1 MELSV
6 AGRRVLA
13 GTGGRAFDPKLPA
26 AVFLHGA
33 GMDHTIW
40 ALQTRSFAHHGRSVL
55 ALDLPG
61 HGGSE
66 GPPLGSIAAM
76 AEWVL
81 QALDAAGAGVVRIAG
96 HSMGSLVALEVAAR
110 GGERIAGLA
119 LLGFVPEMPVH
130 ADLLGAASTGAHLA
144 LDLMVSWS
152 FGAQSRLGS
161 NLAPGL
167 WLQGEAMRLL
177 EHSPAATLA
186 ADLGACNAYKAAAE
200 AATHIRCRTRLVLGA
215 EDRMTPA
222 AQGGAFASRIAGAE
236 ITVLPGVGHMM
247 MVEDP
252 VGTLTAL
259 KAVL

>member
-1 MELSV
+1 MEFHV

-13 GTGGRAFDPKLPA
+13 GTGGRPFDPGLPT

-33 GMDHTIW
+33 GMDHTVW

-66 GPPLGSIAAM
+66 GPALTSIVAM

-81 QALDAAGAGVVRIAG
+81 GALDAAGAGQARIAG

-110 GGERIAGLA
+110 GGARIDGLA

-130 ADLLGAASTGAHLA
+130 ADLLGAAQSGAHLA

-186 ADLGACNAYKAAAE
+186 ADLAACNAYKDAAV
-200 AATHIRCRTRLVLGA
+200 AATHIRCRTRLILGA

-222 AQGGAFASRIAGAE
+222 AQGSAFARRIETADV
-236 ITVLPGVGHMM
+236 TVLPGVGHMM

-259 KAVL
+259 KPVL